1 VVTVRSRE
9 RGFTLLELIVVVAM
23 IGILAAIVMP
33 ALAKMPTR
41 AKEAVLKTNLHTLRE
56 VIDAYYGDKGHYPES
71 LDALVEAEYLRAIPV
86 DPFTGSADSW
96 VLVFEEEG
104 EDGEPEPGPPP
115 GPDEP
120 AGPGVIDVRSASPLV
135 SLDGTPYAEW

>member
-1 VVTVRSRE
+1 MRSRE

-33 ALAKMPTR
+33 ALTKMPTR

-56 VIDAYYGDKGHYPES
+56 VIDAHYGDKGHYPES
-71 LDALVEAEYLRAIPV
+71 LDALVEEGYLRGVPY
-86 DPFTGSADSW
+86 DPFTGSAETW
-96 VLVFEEEG
+96 ILIFEEED
-104 EDGEPEPGPPP
+104 EYGEPEPGPPP

-120 AGPGVIDVRSASPLV
+120 AGPGIIDVRSASPLV
-135 SLDGTPYAEW
+135 AIDGTPYAEW

>member
-1 VVTVRSRE
+1 MRSRE

-33 ALAKMPTR
+33 ALTKMPTR

-71 LDALVEAEYLRAIPV
+71 LDALVEEEYLRAVPY
-86 DPFTGSADSW
+86 DPFTGSAETW
-96 VLVFEEEG
+96 TLIFEEEG
-104 EDGEPEPGPPP
+104 EGGDAEPGPEP

-120 AGPGVIDVRSASPLV
+120 AGPGVVDVRSASPMIA
-135 SLDGTPYAEW
+135 LDGTPYAEW

>member
-1 VVTVRSRE
+1 MRPTE

-56 VIDAYYGDKGHYPES
+56 VIDAYYGDEGHYPES
-71 LDALVEAEYLRAIPV
+71 LDALVEKEYLRTVPR
-86 DPFTGSADSW
+86 DPFTGSAETW
-96 VLVFEEEG
+96 ILIFEEEG
-104 EDGEPEPGPPP
+104 DEYGEPEPGPPP

-120 AGPGVIDVRSASPLV
+120 AGPGVIDVRSGSPLV
-135 SLDGTPYAEW
+135 ALDGTPYAEW

>member
-1 VVTVRSRE
+1 MRSTQ

-56 VIDAYYGDKGHYPES
+56 VIDAFYGDKGHYPES
-71 LDALVEAEYLRAIPV
+71 LDALVEEDYLRAIPV
-86 DPFTGSADSW
+86 DPFTGGADTW

-104 EDGEPEPGPPP
+104 EDGESEPGPPP